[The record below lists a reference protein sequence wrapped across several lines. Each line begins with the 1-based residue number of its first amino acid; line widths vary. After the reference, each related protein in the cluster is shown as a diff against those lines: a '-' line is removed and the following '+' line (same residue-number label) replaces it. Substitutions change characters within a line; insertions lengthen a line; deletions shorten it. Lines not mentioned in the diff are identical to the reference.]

1 MTAEDREKLDDLMLE
16 LRRLQEE
23 EKLAEEDLQ
32 KIRARKALIQTEIA
46 KTSDEQYEQEALTRL
61 YEQRKAQKK

>member
-32 KIRARKALIQTEIA
+32 KIRARKAWIQTEIA
-46 KTSDEQYEQEALTRL
+46 KTSDEQYEQEALT
-61 YEQRKAQKK
+61 KAHKK

>member
-61 YEQRKAQKK
+61 YEQRKAPKK

>member
-32 KIRARKALIQTEIA
+32 KIRARKARIQTEIA

-61 YEQRKAQKK
+61 YEQSKAHKK

>member
-46 KTSDEQYEQEALTRL
+46 KTSDEQYE
-61 YEQRKAQKK
+61 

>member
-32 KIRARKALIQTEIA
+32 KIRVRKALIQTEIA

-61 YEQRKAQKK
+61 YEQRKAHKK

>member
-61 YEQRKAQKK
+61 

>member
-1 MTAEDREKLDDLMLE
+1 MLE

-61 YEQRKAQKK
+61 YEQRKAHKK

>member
-32 KIRARKALIQTEIA
+32 KIRACLRRRTQTFCGNP
-46 KTSDEQYEQEALTRL
+46 
-61 YEQRKAQKK
+61 